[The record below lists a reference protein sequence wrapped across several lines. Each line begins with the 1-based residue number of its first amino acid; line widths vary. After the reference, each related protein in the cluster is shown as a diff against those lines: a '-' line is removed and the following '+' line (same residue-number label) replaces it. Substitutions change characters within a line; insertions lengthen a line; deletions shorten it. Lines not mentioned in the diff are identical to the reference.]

1 MTSGTVTTAVAAGDT
16 TSAAAAPA
24 TVATVSTSIAGA
36 DAPATALESF
46 TTSRVDAAIA
56 SGMAPAQAQQAG
68 TAYTETL
75 TQLLAQ
81 GVPMGEAVTRA
92 EPIFQAEAAFP
103 AVTPQQAMGASLA
116 TGGDALVSQINSLSG
131 AQSGAGTAAFDVVLA
146 NALAEG
152 MSFAEAVSTA
162 QVAARVADSLA
173 RADATP
179 QSMLASG
186 NPEAAAA
193 AFASTSTAY
202 QQALSEALA
211 QGVPLEQAMARADAV
226 AQSAAAGAAAD
237 ARSPAVALASGNPG
251 ALPQGIMKS
260 GTYDRALQA
269 ALAKGLSL
277 EEAMAQ
283 AARAD
288 AWEQQVAIAEARNV
302 AYGFSSGSMLLPV
315 ADAVFDQALTNA
327 IARGV
332 PPAEALAIARAA
344 AAKSAAVKP
353 SATTALASG
362 SGNEVLLFLVG
373 SSRTFRMT
381 LSNALARGL
390 AVEKAI
396 ELAKRAEAANAF
408 RFRLPPEIARQ
419 LPTRGTVTV
428 ITANGKP
435 LPAWLAFS
443 LRLREFV
450 AVEVPEGGLPVPVVI
465 SAGTQRFA
473 ITVSE
478 GPAPQQQ
485 PRALAHR
492 PAFTPV
498 KK

>member
-1 MTSGTVTTAVAAGDT
+1 MS
-16 TSAAAAPA
+16 
-24 TVATVSTSIAGA
+24 
-36 DAPATALESF
+36 
-46 TTSRVDAAIA
+46 
-56 SGMAPAQAQQAG
+56 PAQAQQAG

-81 GVPMGEAVTRA
+81 GVPMSEAVSRA
-92 EPIFQAEAAFP
+92 EQVFQAEAAFP
-103 AVTPQQAMGASLA
+103 VSTPQQAMGASMAAGGEAFA
-116 TGGDALVSQINSLSG
+116 TQLTSLSG
-131 AQSGAGTAAFDVVLA
+131 AQSGAGSAAFDTVLA
-146 NALAEG
+146 NALAQG
-152 MSFAEAVSTA
+152 MSFTEAVHTA

-179 QSMLASG
+179 QSALASG
-186 NPEAAAA
+186 NPAAAAA
-193 AFASTSTAY
+193 AFADASPAY
-202 QQALSEALA
+202 KEALSQALS
-211 QGVPLEQAMARADAV
+211 QGMSLEQAMAKAETV
-226 AQSAAAGAAAD
+226 AQGAAAGAAAD

-251 ALPQGIMKS
+251 AMPQGS
-260 GTYDRALQA
+260 TRNGSYDRALQA

-283 AARAD
+283 AAKVD
-288 AWEQQVAIAEARNV
+288 AWEQQVAAAEARNV
-302 AYGFSSGSMLLPV
+302 AYGFSSGSMLLP
-315 ADAVFDQALTNA
+315 ATDAVFDQALTNA

-353 SATTALASG
+353 SASTALASG

-373 SSRTFRMT
+373 SSRTFRVT

-390 AVEKAI
+390 SVDKAI

-419 LPTRGTVTV
+419 LPVRGTVTV

-465 SAGTQRFA
+465 RAGTQQFA
-473 ITVSE
+473 VTVSE
-478 GPAPQQQ
+478 GPAQKPQ
-485 PRALAHR
+485 PRGLARR
-492 PAFTPV
+492 PVFHPV